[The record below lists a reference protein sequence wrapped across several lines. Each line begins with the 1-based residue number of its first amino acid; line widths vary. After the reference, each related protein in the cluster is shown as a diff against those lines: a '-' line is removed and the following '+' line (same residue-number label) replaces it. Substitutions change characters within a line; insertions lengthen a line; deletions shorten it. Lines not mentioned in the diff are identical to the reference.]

1 MQCVKSLLFNNRR
14 HKMEFTSKAR
24 RPFEFVDTYSCYYLS
39 IVVQIF
45 YMGIKFCDI
54 QYLDWIVRYIVLRK
68 ATRFVSVWSI
78 ISIFS
83 SSVEK
88 KKKIYFILLEINA
101 TSCVITE
108 WPPFLHKLLWALR
121 RFWKKKPAF
130 VFIIILLFII
140 IFVIIIIWRF
150 TWVTFTKNVCEAK
163 TAEVKK
169 KSLNKIISL

>member
-1 MQCVKSLLFNNRR
+1 
-14 HKMEFTSKAR
+14 MEFTSKAR
-24 RPFEFVDTYSCYYLS
+24 RPFEFVDTYRCHYLL
-39 IVVQIF
+39 IVVPIF

-88 KKKIYFILLEINA
+88 KRDIFHFIRNKRHQFCYNRVTAIS
-101 TSCVITE
+101 TQT
-108 WPPFLHKLLWALR
+108 ALSIE
-121 RFWKKKPAF
+121 KVLKPAF
-130 VFIIILLFII
+130 VFIIIILLFII
-140 IFVIIIIWRF
+140 ILVIIIIWWF

-163 TAEVKK
+163 TAEMKK
-169 KSLNKIISL
+169 KSLNIIILL

>member
-1 MQCVKSLLFNNRR
+1 
-14 HKMEFTSKAR
+14 MEFTSKAR
-24 RPFEFVDTYSCYYLS
+24 RPFEFVDTYRCYYWS
-39 IVVQIF
+39 IVYQIF

-83 SSVEK
+83 SSVG
-88 KKKIYFILLEINA
+88 KKKIYFILIEINA
-101 TSCVITE
+101 TSSVIME

-130 VFIIILLFII
+130 VFIIILIFIVI
-140 IFVIIIIWRF
+140 LVIIIIWRF
-150 TWVTFTKNVCEAK
+150 AWVTFTKNVCEAK
-163 TAEVKK
+163 TAEMKK
-169 KSLNKIISL
+169 KSLNKKILL

>member
-1 MQCVKSLLFNNRR
+1 
-14 HKMEFTSKAR
+14 MEFTSKAR
-24 RPFEFVDTYSCYYLS
+24 RPFEFVDTYRCYYWS
-39 IVVQIF
+39 IVYQIF

-108 WPPFLHKLLWALR
+108 WPPFPHKLLWALR
-121 RFWKKKPAF
+121 RFWKKKTCLCFHHHPHLPHHPRHHHHLTIRLSHLHQECLWSKNSRNEKE
-130 VFIIILLFII
+130 IIKYNNII
-140 IFVIIIIWRF
+140 V
-150 TWVTFTKNVCEAK
+150 
-163 TAEVKK
+163 EV
-169 KSLNKIISL
+169 

>member
-1 MQCVKSLLFNNRR
+1 
-14 HKMEFTSKAR
+14 MEFTSKAR
-24 RPFEFVDTYSCYYLS
+24 RPFEFVDTYRCYYWS
-39 IVVQIF
+39 IVHQIF

-83 SSVEK
+83 SSVE
-88 KKKIYFILLEINA
+88 NT

-130 VFIIILLFII
+130 VFIIILIFIVI
-140 IFVIIIIWRF
+140 LVIIIIWRF
-150 TWVTFTKNVCEAK
+150 AWVTFTKNVCEAK
-163 TAEVKK
+163 TAEMKK
-169 KSLNKIISL
+169 KSLNITTLL

>member
-1 MQCVKSLLFNNRR
+1 
-14 HKMEFTSKAR
+14 MEFTSKAT
-24 RPFEFVDTYSCYYLS
+24 RPFEFVDTYCSYYSS
-39 IVVQIF
+39 IVIQIF

-88 KKKIYFILLEINA
+88 RKIYFILLEINA
-101 TSCVITE
+101 TSSVIME

-121 RFWKKKPAF
+121 RFWKQKKPAF
-130 VFIIILLFII
+130 VFILILIFIVI
-140 IFVIIIIWRF
+140 LVIIIIWRF
-150 TWVTFTKNVCEAK
+150 GWVTFTKNVCEAK
-163 TAEVKK
+163 TAEMKK
-169 KSLNKIISL
+169 KSLNITILL